1 MKKFFLGILFVLLL
15 SGCSSKITEDK
26 LDSITNNMSQ
36 EEVEEILGKPN
47 ETSTNTQQMYN
58 RLSKQYASFSSTHDD
73 QDKNSDEYNRLDI
86 YLENLDTLVNACY
99 NNQKVEE
106 FTYKYIDEDGE
117 DSSTTIYFI
126 DDKSFDLYTGLSR

>member
-58 RLSKQYASFSSTHDD
+58 RLSKQYESFSSTHDD

-99 NNQKVEE
+99 NNEKVEE